1 MSTISP
7 KYFQNTA
14 EAETTIENVVGEN
27 VGIKKND
34 QSRELLHSHVMIFF
48 SGWSLKTPRNS
59 NT

>member
-27 VGIKKND
+27 VGIKKTAKAEN
-34 QSRELLHSHVMIFF
+34 FF
-48 SGWSLKTPRNS
+48 IAM
-59 NT
+59 